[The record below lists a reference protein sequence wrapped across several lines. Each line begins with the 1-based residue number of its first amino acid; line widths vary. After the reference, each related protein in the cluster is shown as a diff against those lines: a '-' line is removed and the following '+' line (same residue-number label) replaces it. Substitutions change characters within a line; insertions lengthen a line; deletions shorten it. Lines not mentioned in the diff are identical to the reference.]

1 MLRHLRIPLFIVT
14 LAAAG
19 AFTAT
24 LAHGDDPPA
33 AATFKTV
40 DFVDHF
46 QLVSGS
52 GTATSA
58 QIVTGGTVTFTNMSM
73 EMHDVDFDQPAQGGV
88 SCQQTIGGSAPTSL
102 RFPNV
107 PTDGTWGGVCTFTRA
122 GTYSFM
128 CDMHAGMTGTVVV
141 SDPGSAPP
149 VTTTQTTPTTTPTTP
164 TPTTPTTTVPV
175 LGTPTPTTPS
185 PSPGDPSA
193 APSQM
198 QTPASALQ
206 VAVKLAQRG
215 AALRGAISG
224 ARGGARVRV
233 SLFARRS
240 AMGLTGKPATLV
252 GVGSFSAL
260 TTRSGALSFVARLD
274 GRARA
279 ALAKHGRLA
288 VTVRVTAP
296 RATGTATRTFAVV
309 LRPASA

>member
-1 MLRHLRIPLFIVT
+1 MLRHLRIPLLIVA
-14 LAAAG
+14 LIAGG

-52 GTATSA
+52 GTAASA
-58 QIVTGGTVTFTNMSM
+58 RIVTGGTVTFMNMSM

-107 PTDGTWGGVCTFTRA
+107 PTQGTWAGVCTFTRA

-141 SDPGSAPP
+141 GDPGSAPP
-149 VTTTQTTPTTTPTTP
+149 VTTTTQTTP
-164 TPTTPTTTVPV
+164 TPTATPTTTVPV
-175 LGTPTPTTPS
+175 AGTPTPTTPN
-185 PSPGDPSA
+185 PGQGDPSA
-193 APSQM
+193 TPSQM
-198 QTPASALQ
+198 PARVVQ
-206 VAVKLAQRG
+206 VTVKLAQRG
-215 AALRGAISG
+215 AVLRGAISG
-224 ARGGARVRV
+224 ARGTARVHV
-233 SLFARRS
+233 SLLARRG
-240 AMGLTGKPATLV
+240 AIGLTGTPSTLV
-252 GVGSFSAL
+252 SVGSFSAL
-260 TTRSGALSFVARLD
+260 TTTTGSLGFVARLD
-274 GRARA
+274 GRART

-288 VTVRVTAP
+288 VAVRVTAP

-309 LRPASA
+309 LRPASP